1 MPWSMCALLKK
12 PKIPMLVINAIA
24 ITAGTKYS
32 LSNKPARCQY
42 LRNQTVVVIL
52 ASSSAE
58 PMMMT
63 GTTAP
68 AKIVVKPIILY
79 HAAILLRINAT
90 NRVRLEKLKIL
101 LSIVYL
107 V

>member
-1 MPWSMCALLKK
+1 MCALLKK
-12 PKIPMLVINAIA
+12 PNIPILVINAIA

-32 LSNKPARCQY
+32 LSSNPARCQY
-42 LRNQTVVVIL
+42 LRNQTVAVIL

-58 PMMMT
+58 PIMIT

-68 AKIVVKPIILY
+68 AKIVVNPIILY
-79 HAAILLRINAT
+79 HAAIALRVNAT
-90 NRVRLEKLKIL
+90 NNVMLEKLNIL
-101 LSIVYL
+101 LSIIYL

>member
-1 MPWSMCALLKK
+1 M
-12 PKIPMLVINAIA
+12 I
-24 ITAGTKYS
+24 
-32 LSNKPARCQY
+32 
-42 LRNQTVVVIL
+42 
-52 ASSSAE
+52 
-58 PMMMT
+58 T

-79 HAAILLRINAT
+79 HAAIVLSVNAT
-90 NRVRLEKLKIL
+90 NKVRLEKLNIL

>member
-1 MPWSMCALLKK
+1 
-12 PKIPMLVINAIA
+12 
-24 ITAGTKYS
+24 
-32 LSNKPARCQY
+32 
-42 LRNQTVVVIL
+42 VVIF

-58 PMMMT
+58 PMMIT

-79 HAAILLRINAT
+79 HAAIVLRINAT
-90 NRVRLEKLKIL
+90 NKVILEKLNIV
-101 LSIVYL
+101 LSILYL